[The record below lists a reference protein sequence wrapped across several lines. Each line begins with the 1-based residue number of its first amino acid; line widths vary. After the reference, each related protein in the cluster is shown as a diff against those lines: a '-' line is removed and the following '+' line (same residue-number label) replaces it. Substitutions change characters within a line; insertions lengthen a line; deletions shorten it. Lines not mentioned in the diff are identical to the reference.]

1 MKNRIYETYKNAIM
15 PHGRHINAKTYD
27 MAKETIC
34 ANSQSD
40 NALPHWKCV
49 LRFCAQYPRTNIPG
63 QETDDKH
70 PNPSPSIHFSNLSS
84 DCTLYKTWQAS
95 VIRQVTLLRVST

>member
-1 MKNRIYETYKNAIM
+1 MLHGLHIY
-15 PHGRHINAKTYD
+15 AKAYD
-27 MAKETIC
+27 MAKATMC
-34 ANSQSD
+34 DNSQSD
-40 NALPHWKCV
+40 HVLPHWKCV

-95 VIRQVTLLRVST
+95 VIRQEKLSRVSTGYCFSKINKNIH